1 MNALM
6 VSLLTFWNDLKDRAN
21 GEKGATATEYAL
33 LIAFVA
39 LVIIVGA
46 GLFGT
51 ALSNWFSDLATNIG
65 SWAKAAA

>member
-1 MNALM
+1 MNTLFATLI
-6 VSLLTFWNDLKDRAN
+6 SFWNDLTDRAK

-51 ALSNWFSDLATNIG
+51 ALSNWFSDLAVNIG
-65 SWAKAAA
+65 SWAKAGA